1 MITLAAFAAALG
13 GTATAASDPYVWGF
27 HKDAQ
32 NHGYLGYA
40 VDETD
45 NEPVSLTCVP
55 GSGLVQVLVYLR
67 DYRRPGAGDGPWP
80 GRVELWAGAARADYA
95 AQVSYDGEINDG
107 FYAVLRARTADPVM
121 TAFRVTGG
129 LSGPTVGDFP
139 ARTSPERGAIKAFFK
154 HCEGRERP

>member
-1 MITLAAFAAALG
+1 MATFACTTQA
-13 GTATAASDPYVWGF
+13 AASDPFVWGF

-55 GSGLVQVLVYLR
+55 GSGLVQVLVSVPGYH
-67 DYRRPGAGDGPWP
+67 RPGAGDGPWP
-80 GRVELWAGAARADYA
+80 ERVELWAGAARADYA
-95 AQVSYDGEINDG
+95 AEVRYDGELTDG
-107 FYAVLRARTADPVM
+107 FYAVLRARTSDAVM

-129 LSGPTVGDFP
+129 LSGPSVGSFP
-139 ARTSPERGAIKAFFK
+139 AQTAPERDAIRAFFK
-154 HCEGRERP
+154 HCEPRERP